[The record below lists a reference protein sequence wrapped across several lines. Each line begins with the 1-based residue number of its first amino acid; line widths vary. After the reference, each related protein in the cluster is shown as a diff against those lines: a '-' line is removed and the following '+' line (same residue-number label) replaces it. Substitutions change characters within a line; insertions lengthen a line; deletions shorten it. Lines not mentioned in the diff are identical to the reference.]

1 MTSSCHANV
10 QDLLLIN
17 PLEVSEVVLVI
28 TVARRRVLDITTV
41 SSFNGEPTPL
51 GASGSA
57 AGVVLHRRA
66 VLARVAG
73 VEGTCCT
80 APIWPRQP
88 E

>member
-1 MTSSCHANV
+1 MPSRCHANA

-28 TVARRRVLDITTV
+28 TVARRRVLDIASV
-41 SSFNGEPTPL
+41 SSFNGAPTPL

-57 AGVVLHRRA
+57 AGIALPRRA

-73 VEGTCCT
+73 VEGIYCT
-80 APIWPRQP
+80 GLIRSRQP